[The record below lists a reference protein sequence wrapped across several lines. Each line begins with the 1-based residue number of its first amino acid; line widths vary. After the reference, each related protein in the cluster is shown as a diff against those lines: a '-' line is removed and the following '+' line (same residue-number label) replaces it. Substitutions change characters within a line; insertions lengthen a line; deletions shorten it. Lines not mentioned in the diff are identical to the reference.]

1 MEIVTKII
9 SQVWVFAAQM
19 APLLLFGY
27 FLAGVLHVVHPSRWI
42 YKTLSGGNIGA
53 VFKSALFGVPLPVC
67 SCGVIPLAAHLKKNG
82 ASDGATV
89 SFLVSTPTTGVD
101 SIFATYSLLGPVFAV
116 ARPLIA
122 FISGVLSGTLVNWL
136 VPKRKARDS
145 AEGTPKG
152 EECNVCDNPMPH
164 SHTLFE
170 KFSAMIKYG
179 FFELVED
186 TSKWLVIGFFAG
198 GIITLLLPKG
208 AVASYL
214 AKPFI
219 AYPLVLAIAIP
230 MYVCA
235 TGSIPIAAALIAK
248 GMAPGAALV
257 FLIAGPATNTA
268 TISFVAGKLG
278 GKVLVIYLAVILM
291 TAFAFGMLLDTVF
304 ADFDF
309 TKAVLAGGE
318 MFPSWVR
325 NGAAALLF
333 ALILNVFARK
343 AVKKR
348 KPEPE
353 TKTGAVVIKVP
364 DISCKHC
371 VLKIENAITSA
382 IGEVKVSVV
391 LKSKMV
397 RVEGTAEVEKIK
409 DAITNAGY
417 TPEILV

>member
-1 MEIVTKII
+1 
-9 SQVWVFAAQM
+9 
-19 APLLLFGY
+19 
-27 FLAGVLHVVHPSRWI
+27 
-42 YKTLSGGNIGA
+42 
-53 VFKSALFGVPLPVC
+53 
-67 SCGVIPLAAHLKKNG
+67 
-82 ASDGATV
+82 
-89 SFLVSTPTTGVD
+89 
-101 SIFATYSLLGPVFAV
+101 
-116 ARPLIA
+116 
-122 FISGVLSGTLVNWL
+122 
-136 VPKRKARDS
+136 
-145 AEGTPKG
+145 
-152 EECNVCDNPMPH
+152 
-164 SHTLFE
+164 
-170 KFSAMIKYG
+170 
-179 FFELVED
+179 
-186 TSKWLVIGFFAG
+186 
-198 GIITLLLPKG
+198 
-208 AVASYL
+208 
-214 AKPFI
+214 
-219 AYPLVLAIAIP
+219 

-291 TAFAFGMLLDTVF
+291 TAFAFGMLLDTIF

-333 ALILNVFARK
+333 ALILNVFVRK
-343 AVKKR
+343 TLKKR
-348 KPEPE
+348 KPEPG

-364 DISCKHC
+364 DMSCKHC

-382 IGEVKVSVV
+382 LGEVKVSID
-391 LKSKMV
+391 LKSQMV